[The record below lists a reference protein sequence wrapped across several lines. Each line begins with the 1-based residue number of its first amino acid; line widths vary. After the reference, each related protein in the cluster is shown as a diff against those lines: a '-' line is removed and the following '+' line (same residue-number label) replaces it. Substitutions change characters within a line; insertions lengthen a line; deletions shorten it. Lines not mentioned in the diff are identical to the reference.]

1 MTGQGDRSLRI
12 LICKINLTG
21 QKQLTNLLTNNKHTM
36 AKKIIFGDEARTK
49 LFKGVQILA
58 HAVKVTLGP
67 KGRNVVY
74 DKKYG
79 GPAITNDGV
88 TIAREIELPDPEENM
103 GAQLVK
109 EVATKTNDTAGDG
122 TTTATILA
130 EAMIGEGL
138 KSLTDGAN
146 AMHLKKG
153 MEKAVKAVKK
163 ELEEMAINVGNSKE
177 MIAQVA
183 TISAQ
188 DEDIGKLIADIMDL
202 VGNDGVITIE
212 ESQTM
217 GVEKEV
223 VEGMQFDNGYI
234 SPYFVTDPTRM
245 EAVYEDVKILITDKK
260 VSSVQDL
267 LPLLEKVAG
276 TGTKQLVIIA
286 EDVDGE
292 ALATLVLNKLRGVFN
307 ILAVKAPAFG
317 ERRKEMLK
325 DIAILTGGVVVSDEI
340 GLKLETAELAHLG
353 EARRLVA
360 DKDKTTIVGGKGD
373 KHQIEDRVDELKVLL
388 SKTTSDFDQ
397 EKLKERLGK
406 LTGGVGVVKVGAAT
420 ELELKE
426 KKLRIEDALNA
437 TKAAIEEGIVA
448 GGGVALLRAA
458 KCLEDMKGD
467 ADEMTGIAIV
477 RNALEVPLTQI
488 AINAGK
494 DPKEVVAK
502 VKAEKGNVGYDAAK
516 DEYTDMVKAGIVDPK
531 MVTRSALK
539 NAASVAALFLTMG
552 GAISDLPEKKDC
564 CGGGAGGMG
573 MGMDGMGGMGMGM

>member
-1 MTGQGDRSLRI
+1 
-12 LICKINLTG
+12 
-21 QKQLTNLLTNNKHTM
+21 M

-49 LFKGVQILA
+49 LFKGVQVLS

-88 TIAREIELPDPEENM
+88 TIAKEIDLPDPEENM

-122 TTTATILA
+122 TTTATVLA

-138 KSLTDGAN
+138 KHLTDGAN
-146 AMHLKKG
+146 AMHMKKG
-153 MEKAVKAVKK
+153 IEKAVKAVEK
-163 ELEEMAINVGNSKE
+163 ELEEMAIQVGDSKE
-177 MIAQVA
+177 KIAQVA

-188 DEDIGKLIADIMDL
+188 DDEVGGLIADVMDL
-202 VGNDGVITIE
+202 VGNDGVITVE

-217 GVEKEV
+217 GIEKEV

-234 SPYFVTDPTRM
+234 SPYFVTDPSRM

-267 LPLLEKVAG
+267 LPVLEKVAQG
-276 TGTKQLVIIA
+276 GSKQLVIIA

-325 DIAILTGGVVVSDEI
+325 DIAILTGGTVISEEI
-340 GLKLETAELAHLG
+340 GLKLENAELAHLG

-360 DKDKTTIVGGKGD
+360 DKDKTTIVGGKGN

-388 SKTTSDFDQ
+388 SKTSSDFDR
-397 EKLKERLGK
+397 EKLQERLAK
-406 LTGGVGVVKVGAAT
+406 LAGGVGVIKVGAAT

-448 GGGVALLRAA
+448 GGGVALVRAIDA
-458 KCLEDMKGD
+458 LDGLKGD
-467 ADEMTGIAIV
+467 RDEMTGVEIV
-477 RNALEVPLTQI
+477 KNALQVPLMQI

-494 DPKEVVAK
+494 DPKEVLEK
-502 VKAEKGNVGYDAAK
+502 VKKEKGNVGYDAAK
-516 DEYTDMVKAGIVDPK
+516 DEYTDLVKAGIVDPK

-552 GAISDLPEKKDC
+552 GAISDIPEKKDC
-564 CGGGAGGMG
+564 CGGGAGAMGGMPG
-573 MGMDGMGGMGMGM
+573 MGMDM